1 MKRIAVLTSGGDSQG
16 MNTCLKAIVN
26 TCSSHGIEV
35 LAFNK
40 GYQGLIENDFQ
51 ILTNNAVSNIGDI
64 GGTVIKTS
72 RCEEFKTAKGVEKG
86 AKNLKKNKVDAII
99 VLGGDGSF
107 RGLLELK
114 RYGVS
119 AVGIPATIDNDM
131 FYTDYTLGFDTALSV
146 AVENIERIRQTGGSM
161 DRAMVVEVMGRNCGD
176 IALNSGFIT
185 MADSVA
191 IGEIEK
197 PLSRILEEVKIAIK
211 GGNHNPIIVVSEGY
225 KYSAKEVEKEIANKL
240 GLDVRSVVL
249 GYIQRGG
256 SPSIQDKKLAISY
269 GIQAVMALIEGRSG
283 IAVGVED
290 DKIFEIPLES
300 AIAVEQKPRLDIYDK
315 LLKLKNLKR

>member
-26 TCSSHGIEV
+26 TCTSHGIEV

-40 GYQGLIENDFQ
+40 GYQGLIDNNYQ
-51 ILTNNAVSNIGDI
+51 ILTNEKVANIGDL

-72 RCEEFKTAKGVEKG
+72 RCDEFKTPEGVEKG
-86 AKNLKKNKVDAII
+86 VRTLRKNKVEALI

-114 RYGVS
+114 NRGIAV
-119 AVGIPATIDNDM
+119 VGIPATIDNDM
-131 FYTDYTLGFDTALSV
+131 FYTDYTIGFHTALEV
-146 AVENIERIRQTGGSM
+146 AVESIERIRQTGSSM
-161 DRAMVVEVMGRNCGD
+161 DRAMVVQVMGRACGD
-176 IALNSGFIT
+176 IALNASFIT
-185 MADSVA
+185 MADA
-191 IGEIEK
+191 LGIGEIDK
-197 PLSRILEEVKIAIK
+197 PLNELVNEVKMALK
-211 GGNHNPIIVVSEGY
+211 SGNKNPIIVLSEGY
-225 KYSAKEVEKEIANKL
+225 KYSPKEVEKEIANKL
-240 GLDVRSVVL
+240 NIDVRSAVL

-256 SPSIQDKKLAISY
+256 TPSILDKKLSIQY
-269 GIQAVMALIEGRSG
+269 GIQAVMALIDGRNG

-290 DKIFEIPLES
+290 DKIFEMPLQI
-300 AIAVEQKPRLDIYDK
+300 AINVEQKPRMDIYDK